1 MATKLSLE
9 LPLIGPAGEP
19 VNLRRTLIGHGVT
32 TLAPAQVDEELA
44 VFDITLPLPGYGVR
58 AMRIESG
65 NPGFARITGWDLPDT
80 PETRA
85 ALEQA
90 ARWLMRMETNLSPLY
105 EAART
110 DPDLA
115 WITIGAGRMGRCNT
129 VFEDVIKT
137 VLTTNCAWSAT
148 IRMVTALVQNLGAP
162 APVIEEFTPHRAF
175 PTPEA
180 MAEKD
185 ETFYREVVRAGYR
198 AKPLRAIAAMVASGA
213 IDLER
218 MAVASP
224 SELPDDEMRAELL
237 ALPGVGPY
245 AAAHAMMMIGRPS
258 RLILDSS
265 TRPKYAK
272 LTGSAASDAE
282 IEARFAP
289 YGDYAGLAFWLFV
302 TRDWFPEES

>member
-1 MATKLSLE
+1 MAATLSLD
-9 LPLIGPAGEP
+9 LPLIGPGGEP
-19 VNLRRTLIGHGVT
+19 VNLRRNLIGHGVT
-32 TLAPAQVDEELA
+32 TLAPAQVDEA
-44 VFDITLPLPGYGVR
+44 NAIFDITLPFPEHGVR

-65 NPGFARITGWDLPDT
+65 NPGFARVTGWDVPDT
-80 PETRA
+80 PEARA
-85 ALEQA
+85 ELEQA
-90 ARWLMRMETNLSPLY
+90 ARWLMRMETDLSPLY
-105 EAART
+105 DAARN

-148 IRMVTALVQNLGAP
+148 IRMVTALVQNLGEP
-162 APVIEEFTPHRAF
+162 APIVEGFTPHRAF

-180 MAEKD
+180 MASQD
-185 ETFYREVVRAGYR
+185 EAFYREVIRAGYR
-198 AKPLRAIAAMVASGA
+198 AKPLRAIAEMVASGA

-218 MAVASP
+218 MALASP
-224 SELPDDEMRAELL
+224 DELPDEDMRAELL
-237 ALPGVGPY
+237 ALPGIGPY

-272 LTGSAASDAE
+272 LTGSTASDAE